1 VKRFAERHGWLIALC
16 AGACVI
22 ILDLQWLNTLHYRVP
37 LADFYVYY
45 SAAQTGQAHGWA
57 AMYDPSTFL
66 PAVTRA
72 VGRPLP
78 YLNPPEL
85 AWLVLPLSWL
95 PYGLA
100 SLIWGVILS
109 VSLGLTWL
117 MAAPGASK
125 VRIVHLL
132 AAVTLL
138 PVFVSVLIG
147 QASLII
153 VAIVALGW
161 WLIGR
166 EHPWLAGATLSL
178 IFLKPQLAFLVP
190 LALLLAGY
198 WRVFLAWLA
207 VTAALAGIALI
218 AVGTSVFHQVI
229 ESLAQVHGIP
239 GPVQMSLERQL
250 PWPIATIGLLLVAA
264 ISVVVTM
271 RWRGEGPSI
280 PIAVGLLASML
291 VSPYVNFYDLS
302 APLLASWL
310 ILRANPP
317 RWHQATIAAMYIP
330 AFVAPIVPLVT
341 VAALLLLLASLLVL
355 RPRDQEAR
363 QVAGAWAA

>member
-1 VKRFAERHGWLIALC
+1 VRRFARQYGWLIALC
-16 AGACVI
+16 AGTLMI

-37 LADFYVYY
+37 LADFYIYFF
-45 SAAQTGQAHGWA
+45 AARTGQAHGWA
-57 AMYDPSTFL
+57 VMYDPSTFL
-66 PAVTRA
+66 PAVTKA

-85 AWLVLPLSWL
+85 AWLVVPLSWL
-95 PYGLA
+95 PYWLA
-100 SLIWGVILS
+100 SLVWGLVLTMA
-109 VSLGLTWL
+109 LGLTWFV
-117 MAAPGASK
+117 AAPGAGR
-125 VRIVHLL
+125 VRIVHLV

-153 VAIVALGW
+153 VAIVALAW
-161 WLIGR
+161 WLIR
-166 EHPWLAGATLSL
+166 HEHPWLAGATLAL

-190 LALLLAGY
+190 IALLLAGY
-198 WRVFLAWLA
+198 WRIFLAWFA

-218 AVGTSVFHQVI
+218 SVGTSVFHQVI
-229 ESLAQVHGIP
+229 ESLARVHGIP

-250 PWPIATIGLLLVAA
+250 PLPVAAVGLLLVAA
-264 ISVVVTM
+264 ISVVVIV
-271 RWRGEGPSI
+271 RWRAAGPAI

-302 APLLASWL
+302 APLLAAWL
-310 ILRANPP
+310 ILRMNPP
-317 RWHQATIAAMYIP
+317 QWHRAAIMALYIP
-330 AFVAPIVPLVT
+330 AFLAPIFPLVT
-341 VAALLLLLASLLVL
+341 VAALCALLGSLLTL
-355 RPRDQEAR
+355 RPADQEAR

>member
-1 VKRFAERHGWLIALC
+1 VRAVAERHGWLIALG
-16 AGACVI
+16 AGALMI

-45 SAAQTGQAHGWA
+45 FAAQTGQAHGWT

-95 PYGLA
+95 PYSLA
-100 SLIWGVILS
+100 SLVWGAVLTMA
-109 VSLGLTWL
+109 LGLTWL
-117 MAAPGASK
+117 VAAPGAGK

-147 QASLII
+147 QASLIT
-153 VAIVALGW
+153 VAIVALAW
-161 WLIGR
+161 WLIRHGR
-166 EHPWLAGATLSL
+166 PWLAGATLAL

-218 AVGTSVFHQVI
+218 AVGTAVFHQVI
-229 ESLAQVHGIP
+229 ESLARVHGIP

-250 PWPIATIGLLLVAA
+250 PLPAAAVGLLLVAA
-264 ISVVVTM
+264 ISVIVIT
-271 RWRGEGPSI
+271 RWRQRGASI
-280 PIAVGLLASML
+280 PIAVGLLASTL
-291 VSPYVNFYDLS
+291 ASPYVNFYDLS
-302 APLLASWL
+302 APLLAAWL
-310 ILRANPP
+310 ILRMNPP
-317 RWHQATIAAMYIP
+317 QWHRAAMMAMYIP
-330 AFVAPIVPLVT
+330 AFLAPIFPLVT
-341 VAALLLLLASLLVL
+341 VAALFALLGSLLTL
-355 RPRDQEAR
+355 RPADQEAR

>member
-1 VKRFAERHGWLIALC
+1 VRRFAKRGWLIALA
-16 AGACVI
+16 AGALMI
-22 ILDLQWLNTLHYRVP
+22 TLDLQWLNTLHYRVP

-45 SAAQTGQAHGWA
+45 FAAQTGQAHGWA

-66 PAVTRA
+66 PAVTNA

-95 PYGLA
+95 PYWLA
-100 SLIWGVILS
+100 SLVWGVVLTGAI
-109 VSLGLTWL
+109 GLTWFV
-117 MAAPGASK
+117 AAPGAGR

-147 QASLII
+147 QVSLII
-153 VAIVALGW
+153 VAMVALAW
-161 WLIGR
+161 WLMR
-166 EHPWLAGATLSL
+166 HEHPWLAGATLALS
-178 IFLKPQLAFLVP
+178 FLKPQLAFLVP

-207 VTAALAGIALI
+207 ITAALAGIGLI

-229 ESLAQVHGIP
+229 ESLARVHGIP

-250 PWPIATIGLLLVAA
+250 SWPIASIGLLLVTAT
-264 ISVVVTM
+264 SVLVIM
-271 RWRGEGPSI
+271 RWRAAGPSI

-310 ILRANPP
+310 IFRTNPP
-317 RWHQATIAAMYIP
+317 RWHQAAIAAMYIP
-330 AFVAPIVPLVT
+330 AFAAPIFPLAT
-341 VAALLLLLASLLVL
+341 VAALCALLGSLITL
-355 RPRDQEAR
+355 RPPDYEAR
-363 QVAGAWAA
+363 QVGDAWAA